1 MANFKIKCTLTTVR
15 PNPSLRG
22 DKPATNRRSHG
33 TARN

>member
-1 MANFKIKCTLTTVR
+1 LTTVR